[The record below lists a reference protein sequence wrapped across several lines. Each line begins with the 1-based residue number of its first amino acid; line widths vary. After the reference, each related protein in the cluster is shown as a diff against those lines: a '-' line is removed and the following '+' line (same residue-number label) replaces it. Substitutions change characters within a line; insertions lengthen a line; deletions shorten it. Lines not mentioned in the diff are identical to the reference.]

1 MMVVMM
7 VVMVVMIVMMP
18 DGDDDD
24 VDDGADQDGE
34 GNEYCDGKGYCGCGN
49 SDATNDEMIR
59 FLYSLCIYY

>member
-1 MMVVMM
+1 
-7 VVMVVMIVMMP
+7 MMP